1 MTRTT
6 ALSELHAVSRRI
18 LVVDDE
24 PSVRRFASRVL
35 VEAGYLVEEAMDGVT
50 ALERVT
56 DGGRLDA
63 VVSDIVM
70 PRLNGVELVKALAVT
85 HPALPI
91 ILMSGYASG
100 QLEGMGIAAPCAV
113 LPKPFPGDRL
123 LEELRRCLAGVDPL
137 ALTDADAAR

>member
-1 MTRTT
+1 M
-6 ALSELHAVSRRI
+6 SELHAVSRRI

-24 PSVRRFASRVL
+24 PAVRRFASRVL
-35 VEAGYLVEEAMDGVT
+35 VEAGYLVEEAMDGVA

-56 DGGRLDA
+56 DGERLDA

-123 LEELRRCLAGVDPL
+123 LEEVRRCLAGVDPL

>member
-1 MTRTT
+1 M
-6 ALSELHAVSRRI
+6 
-18 LVVDDE
+18 
-24 PSVRRFASRVL
+24 VL
-35 VEAGYLVEEAMDGVT
+35 
-50 ALERVT
+50 
-56 DGGRLDA
+56 
-63 VVSDIVM
+63 
-70 PRLNGVELVKALAVT
+70 PLAVT

-123 LEELRRCLAGVDPL
+123 LEEVRRCLAGVDPL

>member
-6 ALSELHAVSRRI
+6 ALSELQAVSRRI

-35 VEAGYLVEEAMDGVT
+35 VEAGYLVEEAMDGVV

-56 DGGRLDA
+56 DGERLDA

-123 LEELRRCLAGVDPL
+123 LEEVRRCLAGVDPL

>member
-1 MTRTT
+1 M
-6 ALSELHAVSRRI
+6 SELQAVSRRI

-123 LEELRRCLAGVDPL
+123 LEEVRRCLAGVDPL

>member
-1 MTRTT
+1 M
-6 ALSELHAVSRRI
+6 SELHAVSRRI

>member
-1 MTRTT
+1 M
-6 ALSELHAVSRRI
+6 SELHAVSRRI

-50 ALERVT
+50 ALEQVT